1 MSYLYTVRITISLNQ
16 VSALFSER
24 HRMGINYSR
33 LKTILTWSPIATLM
47 SMAMMLTD
55 PRLLAEI
62 DLALKYSP
70 H

>member
-33 LKTILTWSPIATLM
+33 LKTILTWSPIATLN
-47 SMAMMLTD
+47 STD
-55 PRLLAEI
+55 NNE
-62 DLALKYSP
+62 
-70 H
+70 